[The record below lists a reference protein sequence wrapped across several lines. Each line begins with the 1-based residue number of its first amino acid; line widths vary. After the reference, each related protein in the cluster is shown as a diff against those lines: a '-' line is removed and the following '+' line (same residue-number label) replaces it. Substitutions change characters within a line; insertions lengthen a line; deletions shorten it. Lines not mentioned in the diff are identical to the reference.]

1 MIRELKVLYRQIR
14 TQFANDGEPR
24 GTFTALKHRNYKLWF
39 QGQMVSLFGTWMQ
52 ATAQGFLI
60 FELTKSPAYLGLAG
74 FAAGAPT
81 WVFMLYA
88 GVVADRMSRRKMMV
102 ITQVAMMVLAFL
114 TAALTFLH
122 VIQPWHIIVL
132 SFGFGVTNA
141 FDAPARQAIVQELVA
156 REDMTNAIALNSA
169 MFNASVALGP
179 AVGGVTYALF
189 GPAWCF
195 VINGLS
201 FIAVIAALMAM
212 KLEPFQP
219 RLQPSTIAA
228 DLKEGLAYVA
238 HHPMIRTLTLLV
250 GVISLFGFAFITLM
264 PAWAVTI
271 LHGHATLNGLL
282 QSARGLGALVSA
294 LLIAALGRFT
304 FRGKILTVGALS
316 FPLLLIAFSFIRSEA
331 LSLVCLF
338 GLGFTLILVFNLAN
352 AAVQS
357 LTPDALRGRVMSVYS
372 LVFFGSLPIGSLII
386 GAMAT
391 KIGEP
396 TTILVNAFVVLAFTA
411 VIALAAPQV
420 RKLK

>member
-1 MIRELKVLYRQIR
+1 MIRELKVLVRQIR

-39 QGQMVSLFGTWMQ
+39 QGQLVSLFGTWMQ

-60 FELTKSPAYLGLAG
+60 FELTKSPAYLGFAG
-74 FAAGAPT
+74 FAAGVPT
-81 WVFMLYA
+81 WLFMLYA
-88 GVVADRMSRRKMMV
+88 GVVADRVSRRTMMV

-122 VIQPWHIIVL
+122 VIQPWHLIVL
-132 SFGFGVTNA
+132 SFAFGVTNA

-195 VINGLS
+195 TINGLS

-219 RLQPSTIAA
+219 RLHRSTVAA
-228 DLKEGLAYVA
+228 DLKEGLSYVA
-238 HHPMIRTLTLLV
+238 HHPMIRTLIALV
-250 GVISLFGFAFITLM
+250 GVISIFGFAFVTLM
-264 PAWAVTI
+264 PAWAVNV
-271 LHGHATLNGLL
+271 LHGHAALNGLL

-294 LLIAALGRFT
+294 LLIASLGRFT

-316 FPLLLIAFSFIRSEA
+316 FPVLLIAFSFIRSEA
-331 LSLVCLF
+331 LSLACLF

-386 GAMAT
+386 GAMAA
-391 KIGEP
+391 KISEP
-396 TTILVNAFVVLAFTA
+396 TTVLVNAFVVLAFAA
-411 VIALAAPQV
+411 VLSLAVPQL